1 MRRNKKWSS
10 NDKNQLLVENFRKFM
25 EEGDFSAEEEIHGEV
40 SPIPGRPD
48 PRFGR
53 MEIDFDS
60 DVDKA
65 LYIVYDPKKRSKKEP
80 EFLSWLSSLGY
91 TQEQMEREGK
101 AIVDALKKQLSS
113 HPDFPGWSTWSQ
125 MTSEKSGK
133 LSIPQMAG
141 EPESEESTE
150 F

>member
-1 MRRNKKWSS
+1 MSRNKKWSS
-10 NDKNQLLVENFRKFM
+10 DDKNQLLVENFRKFM

-53 MEIDFDS
+53 MTIHFDS
-60 DVDKA
+60 DVDKG
-65 LYIVYDPKKRSKKEP
+65 LYIVYNATKKSKREP
-80 EFLSWLSSLGY
+80 EFLQWLSSLGY
-91 TQEQMEREGK
+91 TQDQMEREGE
-101 AIVDALKKQLSS
+101 AIKSELKQQVSS
-113 HPDFPGWSTWSQ
+113 HPDFPGWSGWSQ
-125 MTSEKSGK
+125 MTGE
-133 LSIPQMAG
+133 LTIPQTAG